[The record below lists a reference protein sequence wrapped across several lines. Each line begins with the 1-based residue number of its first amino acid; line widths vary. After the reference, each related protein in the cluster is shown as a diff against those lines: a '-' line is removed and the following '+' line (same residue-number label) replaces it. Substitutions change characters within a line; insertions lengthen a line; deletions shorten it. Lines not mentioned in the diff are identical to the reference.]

1 VIPSDSNQVIPR
13 SDSISLWRKHPLA
26 MGHKMIRGR
35 AAKARRRRAWT
46 AFGEPSC
53 ALSKRL
59 MDVAVAAVALLS
71 LAPLFVAISIAIKVT
86 SPGPVFFRQKRY
98 GQRNRRFRIYKFR
111 IVHLGESDLTGA
123 RQTTTDDP
131 RVTSIGRILRRT
143 SLDEL
148 PQLLNV
154 LKGDMSL
161 VGPRPHVPGMLAA
174 DVPYEDLVP
183 YYFQRHTVR
192 PGITGLAQVS
202 GYQGSTRE
210 TDAAISRIDLDL
222 EYIERWSPW
231 LDLRIIWRTCRREF
245 LSGSSI

>member
-1 VIPSDSNQVIPR
+1 VVPSDSNQMIPR
-13 SDSISLWRKHPLA
+13 SGSLSLWRKHPLA
-26 MGHKMIRGR
+26 MGHAKIRDR
-35 AAKARRRRAWT
+35 AAKARRRPAWT

-53 ALSKRL
+53 ALSKRV
-59 MDVAVAAVALLS
+59 MDVAVAAFALLA
-71 LAPLFVAISIAIKVT
+71 LAPLFIAISIAIKVT
-86 SPGPVFFRQKRY
+86 SPGPVLFRQKRY

-111 IVHLGESDLTGA
+111 TMQLDEETMNDPP
-123 RQTTTDDP
+123 TTP
-131 RVTSIGRILRRT
+131 VGRILRRT

-161 VGPRPHVPGMLAA
+161 VGPRPHVPGMRAA

-192 PGITGLAQVS
+192 PGITGLAQLS
-202 GYQGSTRE
+202 DYQGSTRE

-222 EYIERWSPW
+222 EYIEHWSPW
-231 LDLRIIWRTCRREF
+231 LDVRIIWHTCRREF
-245 LSGSSI
+245 LTGSSI